1 MKRSV
6 LIVDDHPI
14 MRRGV
19 VSLIGVEKDLEI
31 TSEAGTAAEA
41 ITILESIDLP
51 DLAIVDLSLP
61 DKSGLE
67 LTKDI
72 VALYPDLKVLVMSM
86 HEESRY
92 CERVLRAGARGY
104 IMKEAAAENLVRAI
118 RRVLDGQI
126 YVSDS
131 MSSNLL
137 EILAGRRPTSE
148 SSPIERLTDREI
160 EVYEWIGRGKGSR
173 EIASQLN
180 ISIRT
185 VDAHRAHL
193 KEKLGV
199 KDSNSLVRSAVK
211 WVESE
216 QPDRV
221 R

>member
-1 MKRSV
+1 MRRI

-19 VSLIGVEKDLEI
+19 VSLIGTEDDLKI
-31 TSEAGTAAEA
+31 VSEAGTAAEA
-41 ITILESIDLP
+41 MAVLESGESL

-72 VALYPDLKVLVMSM
+72 ATLYPELRILVMSM

-104 IMKEAAAENLVRAI
+104 LMKEAAAENLVHAI

-126 YVSDS
+126 YVSDA

-137 EILAGRRPTSE
+137 EIVAGRRPTAE
-148 SSPIERLTDREI
+148 TSPIDRLTDREI

-173 EIASQLN
+173 EIATQLN

-185 VDAHRAHL
+185 IDAHRAHL
-193 KEKLGV
+193 KEKLGL
-199 KDSNSLVRSAVK
+199 KDGNELVRNAIR
-211 WVESE
+211 WVESGR
-216 QPDRV
+216 PDS
-221 R
+221 

>member
-1 MKRSV
+1 
-6 LIVDDHPI
+6 

-19 VSLIGVEKDLEI
+19 VSLIGAEGDLEVV
-31 TSEAGTAAEA
+31 SEAGCAADA
-41 ITILESIDLP
+41 LTILEEKELP

-72 VALYPDLKVLVMSM
+72 VALYPELKVLVMSM

-104 IMKEAAAENLVRAI
+104 IMKEAAAENLVPAI
-118 RRVLDGQI
+118 HRILDGQI
-126 YVSDS
+126 YVSDA

-137 EILAGRRPTSE
+137 EILAGRRPASE
-148 SSPIERLTDREI
+148 ASPVERLTDREI
-160 EVYEWIGRGKGSR
+160 EVYELIGRGKGSR
-173 EIASQLN
+173 DVATQLN

-193 KEKLGV
+193 KEKLAL
-199 KDSNSLVRSAVK
+199 KDSNALVRSAVR

-216 QPDRV
+216 KPE
-221 R
+221 